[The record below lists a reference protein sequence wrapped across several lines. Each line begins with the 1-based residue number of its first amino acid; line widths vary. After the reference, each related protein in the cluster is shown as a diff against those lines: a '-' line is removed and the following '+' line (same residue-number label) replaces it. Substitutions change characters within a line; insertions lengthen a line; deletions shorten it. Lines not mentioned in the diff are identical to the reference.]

1 MKQEHE
7 LILLDTIDNKNTAKT
22 LLREMKS
29 RPESPIK
36 VHLLQ
41 GEKEVIFTT
50 TPDRLDGLL
59 KKIKPLGKIIEIEDG
74 SKKSK
79 CSRSRAKR
87 EKPAGSR

>member
-1 MKQEHE
+1 MKEEHE
-7 LILLDTIDNKNTAKT
+7 LILLDIIDNRKSAET

-41 GEKEVIFTT
+41 GEKEIIFTT
-50 TPDRLDGLL
+50 TPERLDGLL

-74 SKKSK
+74 IKKSK
-79 CSRSRAKR
+79 CSSSRAKR
-87 EKPAGSR
+87 EKSA